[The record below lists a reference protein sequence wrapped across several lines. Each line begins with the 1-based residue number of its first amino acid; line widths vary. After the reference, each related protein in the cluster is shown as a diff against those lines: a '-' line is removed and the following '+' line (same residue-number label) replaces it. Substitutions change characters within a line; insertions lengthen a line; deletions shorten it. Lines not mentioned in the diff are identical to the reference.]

1 MYQVEAPRDD
11 SSLVTLEG
19 ANEVRRNPE
28 PLTPA
33 SQLLFFLYGFLDA
46 ILTDVGKAGV
56 QRRAN
61 RFRPKP
67 FGHRDDR
74 DRLWGTSRKLG
85 PHLGQT
91 LREGL
96 ETHSR

>member
-1 MYQVEAPRDD
+1 MYQVEASRDD
-11 SSLVTLEG
+11 PSLVALQMPDKMP
-19 ANEVRRNPE
+19 ANAGQAR
-28 PLTPA
+28 
-33 SQLLFFLYGFLDA
+33 QLILLLHGFLNA

-61 RFRPKP
+61 RFRAKP

-96 ETHSR
+96 ESHSR